1 MRPIFPMKYLNIT
14 QGHRG
19 GTHKAGFPIDI
30 AGKDTG
36 IDDVFAPFDGMIKKM
51 YEPNKAHLGH
61 TVWLESL
68 APVTY
73 ADGTVDFA
81 TIMLTHD
88 NAVTD
93 LRVGQIVKQGQVF
106 YQEGTAGFATG
117 NHVHLEVARGKM
129 AGIGWQQV
137 NGSWIITNP
146 YEPHKMFFLSD
157 TIIINGFGYPWKELE
172 TEMKIGSGDNWF
184 YRFNR
189 LHHQLVRNGDM
200 DRKVFNNIVGGDA
213 WSVVESWSD
222 HPEADKL
229 LQYQLLGELAT
240 KDSWQR
246 QIADR
251 TLERDNANTEI
262 IKLQAAL
269 VEKPKEVIVT
279 VIKEV
284 PVEIIKEIRMPVEID
299 GLSVGEL
306 LSAIWAKLFKIK

>member
-36 IDDVFAPFDGMIKKM
+36 IDDVFAPFDGMINKI
-51 YEPNKAHLGH
+51 YEPNNSALGH

-146 YEPHKMFFLSD
+146 YEPHKMFFIESS
-157 TIIINGFGYPWKELE
+157 TIIINGGSFNWSIINNMEAQDIRNIGGEIWGRPVDEPTVKALTGRSWHANVYYLLGAYPWTNRKGAELI
-172 TEMKIGSGDNWF
+172 TSNTLTVAQADIIKRDVRI
-184 YRFNR
+184 
-189 LHHQLVRNGDM
+189 LQLQ
-200 DRKVFNNIVGGDA
+200 A
-213 WSVVESWSD
+213 E
-222 HPEADKL
+222 L
-229 LQYQLLGELAT
+229 LQ
-240 KDSWQR
+240 
-246 QIADR
+246 
-251 TLERDNANTEI
+251 
-262 IKLQAAL
+262 
-269 VEKPKEVIVT
+269 KPKEVPVEI
-279 VIKEV
+279 IKEV
-284 PVEIIKEIRMPVEID
+284 PVEIIKEIRIPVEID

>member
-36 IDDVFAPFDGMIKKM
+36 IDDVFAPFDGMINKIF
-51 YEPNKAHLGH
+51 EPNNSALGH

-81 TIMLTHD
+81 TVMLTHD

-129 AGIGWQQV
+129 AGLGWQQV

-157 TIIINGFGYPWKELE
+157 TIIINGFGYPWKDKALWQTGATMNEN
-172 TEMKIGSGDNWF
+172 GV
-184 YRFNR
+184 RFGY
-189 LHHQLVRNGDM
+189 LAVT
-200 DRKVFNNIVGGDA
+200 GGIQ
-213 WSVVESWSD
+213 
-222 HPEADKL
+222 PEAADVKYWTGRDPEEFTKNLYGQSDFYIVPLRAENAL
-229 LQYQLLGELAT
+229 LKAQLA
-240 KDSWQR
+240 
-246 QIADR
+246 
-251 TLERDNANTEI
+251 
-262 IKLQAAL
+262 
-269 VEKPKEVIVT
+269 VKPEPI
-279 VIKEV
+279 
-284 PVEIIKEIRMPVEID
+284 EIIKEIRMPVELD

-306 LSAIWAKLFKIK
+306 LSAVWAKLFKIK

>member
-36 IDDVFAPFDGMIKKM
+36 IDDVFAPFDGMINKI
-51 YEPNKAHLGH
+51 YEPNNSALGH

-68 APVTY
+68 APVAY
-73 ADGTVDFA
+73 ADGTIDFA

-93 LRVGQIVKQGQVF
+93 LRVGQIIKQGQVF

-129 AGIGWQQV
+129 SGIGWQQV

-172 TEMKIGSGDNWF
+172 TKMIIQDAPNWF
-184 YRFNR
+184 GRCDKTMYQIRGRALGKAEFKN
-189 LHHQLVRNGDM
+189 HA
-200 DRKVFNNIVGGDA
+200 VGA
-213 WSVVESWSD
+213 EFLNWVEAVSD
-222 HPEADKL
+222 NPEADTATRWQDVGRIATAEKWAIQISDL
-229 LQYQLLGELAT
+229 TKALA
-240 KDSWQR
+240 
-246 QIADR
+246 A
-251 TLERDNANTEI
+251 
-262 IKLQAAL
+262 
-269 VEKPKEVIVT
+269 KPKEVQVPVE

-284 PVEIIKEIRMPVEID
+284 TVEKIVEVVKGD
-299 GLSVGEL
+299 DDRSLGDL
-306 LSAIWAKLFKIK
+306 LSAAFKKLFKIK

>member
-36 IDDVFAPFDGMIKKM
+36 IDDVFAPFDGMINKI
-51 YEPNKAHLGH
+51 YEPNNSALGH
-61 TVWLESL
+61 TVWLESTS
-68 APVTY
+68 PVTY

-129 AGIGWQQV
+129 AGLGWQQV

-172 TEMKIGSGDNWF
+172 TEMIIQNAPNWRGRCNKTMYQMRGRNLSDEEFVKHAVGAEFLRWVEAVSDN
-184 YRFNR
+184 
-189 LHHQLVRNGDM
+189 
-200 DRKVFNNIVGGDA
+200 A
-213 WSVVESWSD
+213 
-222 HPEADKL
+222 EADTATNWQEVGKVAVTDGWAAHITDL
-229 LQYQLLGELAT
+229 TKQLSA
-240 KDSWQR
+240 
-246 QIADR
+246 
-251 TLERDNANTEI
+251 
-262 IKLQAAL
+262 
-269 VEKPKEVIVT
+269 KPKEVIVT
-279 VIKEV
+279 VEVPVEIIKEV